1 MTSGVLNGA
10 TDSHCHILFGVD
22 DGVRTLEEALSV
34 LKYDE
39 EAGIT
44 DVWCTP
50 HIMEDTANESS
61 ALTARFDELK
71 SHYKGSVNLHLAA
84 EYMLDTVFEQ
94 RFRDR
99 DLLTI
104 GEEKLLV
111 ETSTI
116 APPVNM
122 YDTFREILSAG
133 YRPLLAHPERYR
145 YLNEASYERLIRQG
159 VFFQLN
165 LPSLVGFY
173 GQTAKDKAEW
183 MLSKGFYT
191 QVGSDCHRLSMIN
204 EIYER
209 KILSPEV
216 ISQLGRLVEG

>member
-1 MTSGVLNGA
+1 MAKEIVWSDRKRIV
-10 TDSHCHILFGVD
+10 FGLPWTFTKY
-22 DGVRTLEEALSV
+22 TLT
-34 LKYDE
+34 K
-39 EAGIT
+39 
-44 DVWCTP
+44 
-50 HIMEDTANESS
+50 
-61 ALTARFDELK
+61 
-71 SHYKGSVNLHLAA
+71 
-84 EYMLDTVFEQ
+84 
-94 RFRDR
+94 
-99 DLLTI
+99 
-104 GEEKLLV
+104 EKLLV

-216 ISQLGRLVEG
+216 ISQLGRLMEG

>member
-1 MTSGVLNGA
+1 MTSGVLEGA
-10 TDSHCHILFGVD
+10 TDSHCHILNGVD
-22 DGVRTLEEALSV
+22 DGVRSIEETLSV
-34 LKYDE
+34 LQYDE
-39 EAGIT
+39 QVGIT

-61 ALTARFDELK
+61 ALAARFDQLK
-71 SHYKGSVNLHLAA
+71 NLYKGSVNLHLAA

-104 GEEKLLV
+104 GDEKLLV

-116 APPVNM
+116 APPVNL

-173 GQTAKDKAEW
+173 GETAKSKAEW
-183 MLSKGFYT
+183 MLSKGYYSE
-191 QVGSDCHRLSMIN
+191 VGSDCHRLRMIN
-204 EIYER
+204 ETFER
-209 KILSPEV
+209 KVLSPE
-216 ISQLGRLVEG
+216 IIAQLSRMVKG